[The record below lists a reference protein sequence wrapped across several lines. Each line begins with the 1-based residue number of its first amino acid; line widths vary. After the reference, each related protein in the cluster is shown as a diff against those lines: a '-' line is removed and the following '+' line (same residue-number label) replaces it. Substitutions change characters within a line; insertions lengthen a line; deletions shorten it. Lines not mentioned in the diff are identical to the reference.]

1 MLPTVYA
8 DSTLKLSTTED
19 PPALSR
25 WRNYPLFFREEFR
38 MRGDI
43 VKKIVTANDYLLGTD
58 FGKADFGKLV
68 AIILDG
74 APVKDAVG
82 QLVELG
88 YREEGRKC
96 FAEVVEECHEILIIV
111 IVCSIKTPCNTL

>member
-1 MLPTVYA
+1 MKVGFMGI
-8 DSTLKLSTTED
+8 LKKKA
-19 PPALSR
+19 PPQER
-25 WRNYPLFFREEFR
+25 P
-38 MRGDI
+38 
-43 VKKIVTANDYLLGTD
+43 VPKH
-58 FGKADFGKLV
+58 V

-88 YREEGRKC
+88 YREAGRKC